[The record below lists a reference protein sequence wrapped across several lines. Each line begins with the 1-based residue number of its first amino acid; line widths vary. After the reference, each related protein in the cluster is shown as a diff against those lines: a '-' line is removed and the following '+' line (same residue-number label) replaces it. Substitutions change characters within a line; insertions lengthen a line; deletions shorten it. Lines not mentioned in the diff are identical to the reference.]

1 MGSIK
6 LKTKVCRTLVLSLIL
21 TCIEVGWL
29 ALSPTEVEL
38 RGALDAALAVLRAQ
52 FYAHFSTLVSDS
64 LDLAV
69 APIVD
74 NTTWSEL
81 ENITATVLAD
91 LEVECANGSCAFS
104 PLLRSTVLAELGG
117 STCAVIRAKLSV

>member
-1 MGSIK
+1 M
-6 LKTKVCRTLVLSLIL
+6 KTKVCPTLVLSLIL
-21 TCIEVGWL
+21 PCTEVGWL
-29 ALSPTEVEL
+29 ALSPTEAEL
-38 RGALDAALAVLRAQ
+38 RGALDVALVVLRAQ
-52 FYAHFSTLVSDS
+52 FYAHFSRLVSDS

-91 LEVECANGSCAFS
+91 LEVECGNGSCAFS

-117 STCAVIRAKLSV
+117 STCALIRAKLSVS